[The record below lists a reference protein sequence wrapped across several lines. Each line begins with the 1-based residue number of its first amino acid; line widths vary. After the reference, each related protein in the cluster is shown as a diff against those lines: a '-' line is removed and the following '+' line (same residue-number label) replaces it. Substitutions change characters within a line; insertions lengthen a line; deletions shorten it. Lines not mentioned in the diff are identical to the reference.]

1 MRLTRPSWLTCN
13 IRFPLA
19 ARLAVQLY
27 NLRVW
32 MQNRWRRIRGRKA
45 DYVYLELT
53 GSLPIVSDVPALLH
67 RLLGATT
74 TVGFGAVQAKL
85 RRIAADP
92 CARGV
97 VLMLHDFSPSWAMIE
112 NLRAELQALRAAE
125 KQVIIYLQG
134 GGTRLYYLA
143 CAANT
148 IMLPPSARLWITG
161 LRVELTF
168 LRDALQMIGLEAEVA
183 AVSPYKSAGDS
194 FTRSD
199 ISPEAR
205 EQSERLLEH
214 RFAHLVAGIAQDR
227 NLDEQQVRHLIDT
240 APHSA
245 AQARELGLI
254 DAVCYADEIAT
265 YLNAQAGKPTIPLRV
280 QPWSAAEATIQL
292 PYRRFQPRSVAI
304 IPIEGAIVEGEV
316 RSSPLPNLL
325 SDSDQVGSES
335 VLRALRQV
343 ERDDNLAAAVLYI
356 DSPGGD
362 AFASDLIWRDVLR
375 LSQKK
380 PVVAYLSNVAA
391 SGGYYIA
398 LPAKRIVA
406 HPTTITGSIGVLSL
420 RPTAHALLERV
431 GVHTTVLQRG
441 ARADLLNV
449 TQAPTDDERQ
459 VLQQGMH
466 ETYAQFKQRVCM
478 GRTMEPETLEPLAGG
493 HVWTGS
499 EAVQHRLVDL
509 LGGLPEAVAQA
520 CTLADIRHATPD
532 QWVWVRPSSRRG
544 EPRLPPA
551 FPTAT
556 NTLASLLVALVAIS
570 SDAFRP
576 RTLLMLPW
584 LLREED

>member
-1 MRLTRPSWLTCN
+1 MLFTPPSWLTFKF
-13 IRFPLA
+13 RLPLA
-19 ARLAVQLY
+19 VQLAVQLY

-53 GSLPIVSDVPALLH
+53 GYLPIVSDVPSLLQ
-67 RLLGATT
+67 RVLGATT
-74 TVGFGAVQAKL
+74 TIGFGAVQEKL
-85 RRIAADP
+85 RRIATDP
-92 CARGV
+92 YARGV
-97 VLMLHDFSPSWAMIE
+97 VLVLRNFSPSWAMAE
-112 NLRAELQALRAAE
+112 NLRTELQALRAAD
-125 KQVIIYLQG
+125 KQVIIYIQG

-148 IMLPPSARLWITG
+148 IVMPPSALLWITG
-161 LRVELTF
+161 LRMELTF
-168 LRDALQMIGLEAEVA
+168 VRDALQMIGLEAEVT

-194 FTRSD
+194 FTRSN

-205 EQSERLLEH
+205 EQSERLLES
-214 RFAHLVAGIAQDR
+214 RFSHLVAGIAQDR
-227 NLDEQQVRHLIDT
+227 NLDAEQVRHLIDT

-245 AQARELGLI
+245 ERARELGLI
-254 DAVCYADEIAT
+254 DAVCYTDEIEA
-265 YLNAQAGKPTIPLRV
+265 YLNEQAGKPTIPLTV
-280 QPWSAAEATIQL
+280 QPWSAAEDSLQI
-292 PYRRFQPRSVAI
+292 PYRRFQSRSVAI
-304 IPIEGAIVEGEV
+304 IPIEGTIVEGEV
-316 RSSPLPNLL
+316 RSSPLPDPLG
-325 SDSDQVGSES
+325 DSDQVGSES

-343 ERDDNLAAAVLYI
+343 ERDNDLAAAVLYI

-375 LSQKK
+375 LSKKK

-398 LPAKRIVA
+398 LPAKSIVA
-406 HPTTITGSIGVLSL
+406 HPTTLTGSIGVLSL

-431 GVHTTVLQRG
+431 GINTTVLQRG

-459 VLQQGMH
+459 VLQQGMQ
-466 ETYAQFKQRVCM
+466 ETYAQFKQRVCT
-478 GRTMEPETLEPLAGG
+478 GRTMKPEALEPLAGG
-493 HVWTGS
+493 RVWTGS
-499 EAVQHRLVDL
+499 EAVQHGFVDL
-509 LGGLPEAVAQA
+509 LGGLPEAVEQA
-520 CTLADIRHATPD
+520 RTLARIAHATPD

-551 FPTAT
+551 FPRTDTLTKLLLALAT
-556 NTLASLLVALVAIS
+556 IS
-570 SDAFRP
+570 SDTLRP

-584 LLREED
+584 LLHEED